1 MCIFIVEHKVYNYVV
16 EYIESIIYVLPQS
29 TCHVYRGIDDVINI
43 INQNAGPY
51 VFIKNV
57 PYGFERD
64 NIYVLNIEQLTKTN
78 EYAVI
83 CSISKNIC
91 DYSLGNIKLLPND
104 KKVYYLPY
112 QYNPSEDYA
121 IEKDSD
127 VVFIGWAT
135 GDRRMGIINRIP
147 NIRIIENSYGTERDT
162 LLFRHKI
169 LVNVH
174 FDKTYNIHEQ
184 IRTTRCIFNKM
195 IVITE
200 PSVDDDTHPLRNH
213 MIIVE
218 YEDIHETV
226 LKVLKNYDKYYNKLF
241 NTPEFEKIK
250 EELTIPL
257 LDFQAE
263 CV

>member
-1 MCIFIVEHKVYNYVV
+1 MCIFIVEHKVYKYVV
-16 EYIESIIYVLPQS
+16 EYIDSIIYVLPQS
-29 TCHVYRGIDDVINI
+29 ACHVYRGIDDVINI

-51 VFIKNV
+51 IFIKNI

-64 NIYVLNIEQLTKTN
+64 NIYVLNIEQLTKNN
-78 EYAVI
+78 EYAI
-83 CSISKNIC
+83 ISSISKNIC
-91 DYSLGNIKLLPND
+91 DYSLGNIKLIPND
-104 KKVYYLPY
+104 TKKCYLPY

-121 IEKDSD
+121 IKKDSD

-135 GDRRMGIINRIP
+135 GDRRIHTINRIP
-147 NIRIIENSYGTERDT
+147 NIRIIENSYGTERDI

-200 PSVDDDTHPLRNH
+200 RSLDDDTHPLRNH
-213 MIIVE
+213 MIIVD
-218 YEDIHETV
+218 YDDIPITTQ
-226 LKVLKNYDKYYNKLF
+226 KVLADYDTYYNQLF
-241 NTPEFEKIK
+241 NTPDFEKIK
-250 EELTIPL
+250 EELKIPL
-257 LDFQAE
+257 LDFQAK